1 MDLHSI
7 GAAFFGFLTLLL
19 GGNYFA
25 HKWKLV
31 DEYHTKLDKLRGDLT
46 ELNKNSIL
54 YWTSPDLDEQ
64 SLHTLS
70 IDITNDFHCIC
81 SDCYA
86 YQKRYSYFLFDDVIR
101 EIHNLKVASTGHS
114 FQTKNRQL
122 DKTQQDTLTALSSK
136 VLRSLDTCYI
146 PNRIFVM
153 LKFWS
158 FKI

>member
-19 GGNYFA
+19 GGNYFV

-31 DEYHTKLDKLRGDLT
+31 DEYHTKLDKLREQIT

-54 YWTSPDLDEQ
+54 YWTSPDLDGQ

-70 IDITNDFHCIC
+70 IDITNDFHTIC
-81 SDCYA
+81 SDCYS
-86 YQKRYSYFLFDDVIR
+86 YQKRYSHFLFNDVIR
-101 EIHNLKVASTGHS
+101 EINNLKIASTGNC
-114 FQTKNRQL
+114 FQTKNRPL
-122 DKTQQDTLTALSSK
+122 DKTKQDTLTALSSK
-136 VLRSLDTCYI
+136 VLRPLDMCYI
-146 PNRIFVM
+146 SNRIFVM